1 MQNSGDE
8 HEIPTKYPF
17 GGEAIAV
24 QAPSCQMNSCFPLGY
39 SKLFTAPGIAPS
51 ARQDETAASALAEL
65 VACDPLCVKVLAAGP
80 ATPTSNTTRAASHK
94 GTSNLMNFNRIVIV
108 AERLIVTNRL
118 TPSEKR
124 RERATSI

>member
-1 MQNSGDE
+1 MQKPALGQE
-8 HEIPTKYPF
+8 TMK
-17 GGEAIAV
+17 
-24 QAPSCQMNSCFPLGY
+24 GY